1 MRVAL
6 PMLALTLAALPTL
19 AASPSNGAILGR
31 LLDDQGRPL
40 AGAQVTL
47 GHPTTRFHQTFRTD
61 AQGRFAFHNLP
72 MNPYHLEAQ
81 APGFDMLHKDLEVRA
96 SLPLHL
102 ELRLQPQ
109 GATVAV
115 VDRVTLVED
124 HPSTHLD
131 IDQAFIRATP
141 APVQSRALEAVLLAT
156 PGFTAN
162 DNGRFHVRGSHGQVT
177 YVVDGVPLSDHA
189 HATHSNSLD
198 PAQVESWR

>member
-81 APGFDMLHKDLEVRA
+81 APGFDMLHRPGGARLPAPAPGA
-96 SLPLHL
+96 SPAAPGRH
-102 ELRLQPQ
+102 RGRGGPRDP
-109 GATVAV
+109 GGGP
-115 VDRVTLVED
+115 
-124 HPSTHLD
+124 PSTHLD